1 MSVTDPIAD
10 MLTRIRN
17 ASRIRKEKVDIPSSK
32 LKQEIARILKEE
44 GYISNYKNI
53 IDRKQGILRV
63 YLKYNTDSKAVI
75 TGLRRISKSSLRIYA
90 SKKRIPR
97 VYRGL
102 GIAIVSTSHGVMSDR
117 RCRQSKIGGEVLCYV
132 W

>member
-1 MSVTDPIAD
+1 MNVTDPIAD

-17 ASRIRKEKVDIPSSK
+17 ANRVKQEKVDIPSSK
-32 LKQEIARILKEE
+32 LKQEIARVLKEE

-53 IDRKQGILRV
+53 VDRKQGILRI
-63 YLKYNTDSKAVI
+63 YLKYSPNNKEVI

-90 SKKRIPR
+90 SKKKIPK
-97 VYRGL
+97 VFRGL
-102 GIAIVSTSHGVMSDR
+102 GIAIVSTSRGIMTDR
-117 RCRQSKIGGEVLCYV
+117 QCRQSKIGGEVLCYV